1 MQPPYVPHRP
11 TFKAPVQRTGS
22 AAFRFHLG
30 RIQRNIADRP
40 GRALSVAVAVAVG
53 VSIAIAIIAAS
64 NGINTKI
71 NDLLPSQSVPNP
83 DGQTIDIP
91 TIHEV
96 LVETRDLLTRL
107 AIGFTAVL
115 VGLITWVTMG
125 QRRRDIGI
133 ALQQGEHRSTIIWEL
148 LGEELI
154 LCIVGGVLGII
165 LGMLLCD
172 VLQSQ
177 IPLLPLQPSLGD
189 MLGIFPITTL
199 LSFGV
204 TGIVAAF
211 LISRRD
217 TSVGL

>member
-22 AAFRFHLG
+22 AAFRFHLE
-30 RIQRNIADRP
+30 RIQRNITDRP

-71 NDLLPSQSVPNP
+71 SDLLPSQS
-83 DGQTIDIP
+83 DSGFGGQTIDLP
-91 TIHEV
+91 TIHAV
-96 LVETRDLLTRL
+96 LVQTRDLLTRL

-148 LGEELI
+148 LGEALI
-154 LCIVGGVLGII
+154 LCVVGGILGII
-165 LGMLLCD
+165 LGMLLCN

-177 IPLLPLQPSLGD
+177 IPLLPLQPSLSD
-189 MLGIFPITTL
+189 MLGIFPVTTL

>member
-22 AAFRFHLG
+22 AAFRFHLE

-71 NDLLPSQSVPNP
+71 SDLLPSQSAPGP
-83 DGQTIDIP
+83 DGQAIDIP

-148 LGEELI
+148 LGEALI
-154 LCIVGGVLGII
+154 LCVVGGILGII
-165 LGMLLCD
+165 LGVLLCNI
-172 VLQSQ
+172 LQSQ
-177 IPLLPLQPSLGD
+177 IPLLPLQPSVSD
-189 MLGIFPITTL
+189 MLGIFPVTTL

>member
-22 AAFRFHLG
+22 AAFRFHLE

-40 GRALSVAVAVAVG
+40 GRALSVAIAVAVG

-71 NDLLPSQSVPNP
+71 SDLLPSQSAAGP

-148 LGEELI
+148 LGEALI
-154 LCIVGGVLGII
+154 LCVVGGILGII
-165 LGMLLCD
+165 LGVLLCNI
-172 VLQSQ
+172 LQSQ
-177 IPLLPLQPSLGD
+177 IPLLPLQPGLSD
-189 MLGIFPITTL
+189 MLGIFPVTTL

-217 TSVGL
+217 TSVSL